1 MALAALFLV
10 FALLLVLGAPVAIAL
25 IISTISAALVVG
37 IPPIVVGQQAAADIS
52 NVGLLA
58 IPLFVFAGELM
69 LKGGISERIIALASA
84 LVGRFRG
91 GLAQVS
97 VVASTLFG
105 GVSGSAIADISAVG
119 GTMIPQMAQR
129 GYDKEYAVNVTISA
143 ALVAL
148 LVPPSHNMILFS
160 AAAGG
165 GISITALFSAGII
178 PALMLALAVMAMLL
192 LVQALVALAVKEV
205 TDDYVRRF
213 MGGTVLM
220 LQHELAP
227 LQDSARA
234 QRVRE
239 LDERFAYPVALA
251 PAQGFTAEEQ
261 ARLAAGELLVT
272 GFNRRVVAALP
283 PGPAQPTPGTG
294 MASEQVLVLGPLDPD
309 WNPEHRLNLPRELWL
324 QMAAAM
330 ALACAVGLS
339 AWALLRP
346 AWRDLRALQRTA
358 DALGAGRFD
367 TPMPALDSRLFAA
380 VGRGMRATLERLAG
394 ALAAQRELTGA
405 VSHELRTP
413 LARLR
418 FALDAL
424 VDEEDAARRAGAVA
438 ACERDIDELEALI
451 DTSLTLARLDMGA
464 VAAVPAPGDL
474 TALLDQ
480 ELQALAPLLEGKT
493 VGTHWAL
500 PGTVDFDARL
510 LPYALRNGV
519 RNAVRHARARIE
531 LRAWVEG
538 GRVFVAVDD
547 DGPGVPPEQREAVF
561 QPFKRLD
568 GERERRSRGWGLG
581 LAIVRRVAEAHGG
594 QARMQSAPLG
604 GARLLIDW
612 PTP

>member
-1 MALAALFLV
+1 MTSAPTGTATASGTPGTP
-10 FALLLVLGAPVAIAL
+10 GARVAR
-25 IISTISAALVVG
+25 V
-37 IPPIVVGQQAAADIS
+37 
-52 NVGLLA
+52 
-58 IPLFVFAGELM
+58 
-69 LKGGISERIIALASA
+69 
-84 LVGRFRG
+84 
-91 GLAQVS
+91 
-97 VVASTLFG
+97 
-105 GVSGSAIADISAVG
+105 
-119 GTMIPQMAQR
+119 
-129 GYDKEYAVNVTISA
+129 
-143 ALVAL
+143 
-148 LVPPSHNMILFS
+148 
-160 AAAGG
+160 AAG
-165 GISITALFSAGII
+165 
-178 PALMLALAVMAMLL
+178 LALAVMAMLL

-213 MGGTVLM
+213 MRGTVLM

-227 LQDSARA
+227 LDDAARA

-251 PAQGFTAEEQ
+251 LAQDFTAEER

-283 PGPAQPTPGTG
+283 HGTAQPASPAPQ
-294 MASEQVLVLGPLDPD
+294 ASEQVLVLGPLDPD

-324 QMAAAM
+324 QMAAAV

-367 TPMPALDSRLFAA
+367 SPMPALDSRLFAP
-380 VGRGMRATLERLAG
+380 VGRGMRATLERLAA

-424 VDEEDAARRAGAVA
+424 VDEDDAARRADAVA

-464 VAAVPAPGDL
+464 VAAAPSPGDL
-474 TALLDQ
+474 TALLEH
-480 ELQALAPLLEGKT
+480 ELRALAPLLEGKT

-500 PGTVDFDARL
+500 PGPVDFDARL

-519 RNAVRHARARIE
+519 RNAVRHARSRIE
-531 LRAWVEG
+531 LRAWVES

-612 PTP
+612 PTL